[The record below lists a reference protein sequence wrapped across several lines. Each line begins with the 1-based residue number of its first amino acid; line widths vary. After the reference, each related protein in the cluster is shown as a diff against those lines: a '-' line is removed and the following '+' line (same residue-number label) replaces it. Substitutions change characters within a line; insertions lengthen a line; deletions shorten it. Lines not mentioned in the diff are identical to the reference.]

1 MINYF
6 IVVACLFFVLC
17 FIARSFPGL
26 LIAFAI
32 IVVLIGLGGC
42 AAMPNTW
49 TKENQ
54 RLEIA
59 YQVVHVVDLG
69 QTLDIKNHPGIKE
82 DNWFLGEHP
91 SDGKIAVWYVG
102 TAYGHAF
109 VTSALERENAPRWLC
124 RTWQALTI
132 GDALNNIHGNY
143 KLGLRMGF

>member
-1 MINYF
+1 MSKF
-6 IVVACLFFVLC
+6 
-17 FIARSFPGL
+17 
-26 LIAFAI
+26 FAI
-32 IVVLIGLGGC
+32 VLLGFALVAERLHSRTCATWLSMLAASSLLFGC

-59 YQVVHVVDLG
+59 YQAVHVVDLG
-69 QTLDIKNHPGIKE
+69 QTLDIKNHPGLKE

-91 SDGKIAVWYVG
+91 SDEKIALWYVG

-124 RTWQALTI
+124 RTWQAVTI
-132 GDALNNIHGNY
+132 GNALSNIHGNY